1 MTLAELRNTWSQRRD
16 EWRRLGVRVDGVRI
30 AEEILSELESLDASG
45 EQLLTL
51 VEAAAES
58 GYAADTLGRLVRE
71 GRVPNAGRP
80 NAPKI
85 RRRDIPKKP
94 GAFPNVASSDI
105 VSADRRRIAASVLRL
120 SEGAKDG

>member
-1 MTLAELRNTWSQRRD
+1 MTLAELRDMWSMRRD
-16 EWRRLGVRVDGVRI
+16 EWRRFGVQVDGVRI
-30 AEEILSELESLDASG
+30 AEEILSELESLDASS

-71 GRVPNAGRP
+71 GRIPNAGRP

-94 GAFPNVASSDI
+94 GAFQNASSGDI

>member
-1 MTLAELRNTWSQRRD
+1 
-16 EWRRLGVRVDGVRI
+16 
-30 AEEILSELESLDASG
+30 
-45 EQLLTL
+45 

-71 GRVPNAGRP
+71 GQIPNAGRL

-94 GAFPNVASSDI
+94 GVFQNAPTGGI